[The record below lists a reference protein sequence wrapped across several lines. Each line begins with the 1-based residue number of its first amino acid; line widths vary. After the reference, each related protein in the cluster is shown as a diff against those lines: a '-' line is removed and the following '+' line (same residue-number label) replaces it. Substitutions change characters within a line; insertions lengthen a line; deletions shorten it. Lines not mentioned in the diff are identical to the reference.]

1 MAQLYRSFVRHCP
14 SNIYMNYSWQFSW
27 RLFSFCFLFCIFHS
41 ISFSHLASL
50 NQSVS
55 SDCCCWK
62 IMLNNI
68 ISYEI
73 CQKKFFICAHQYLGW
88 CMPVNEWTIQHIAF
102 AGMKFLSK
110 AFIGTCFFER
120 FLKQFLKCPQNL
132 IR

>member
-1 MAQLYRSFVRHCP
+1 MAQLYRPSVRHCP
-14 SNIYMNYSWQFSW
+14 SNIYIYMNYSWKFSW

-50 NQSVS
+50 NQSIS

-73 CQKKFFICAHQYLGW
+73 CQKNIICAHQYLGW
-88 CMPVNEWTIQHIAF
+88 CMPVNEWTIQHIAL

-110 AFIGTCFFER
+110 HLTHLLFDR
-120 FLKQFLKCPQNL
+120 FLINFRSTLK
-132 IR
+132 I